1 MARYILYDSDYLS
14 HHGIKG
20 QRWGIMH
27 GPPYP
32 LGAKEHNR
40 VVAGKSAKTVSSTTE
55 SVKNKNASSILDK
68 SIANC
73 RNKEM
78 SGIAPEAVV
87 ALTYLTVYTSAV
99 AATLIGEGI
108 AKLKIEKDYK
118 NDIKENRET
127 NKSDI
132 QKKIKGKH
140 SADDDQRVINPD
152 FSNAMD
158 FGARVNCTMCS
169 AAYELRRRGYDVVAQ
184 KTTKGRK
191 PKDTATWFNLDNK
204 QVSKFKT
211 RRDFISALEKEPD
224 GSRGLTFTAVSPF
237 GSHHCM
243 IWEKENGKVAIRDAQ
258 SNMKYDSVQ
267 TSVISLNGGGIPYRY
282 MRTDNAEINWDLVRD
297 AVRERN

>member
-1 MARYILYDSDYLS
+1 MLHYIPCGSYYLS

-32 LGAKEHNR
+32 LGTKEHNR
-40 VVAGKSAKTVSSTTE
+40 VVAGKSTKASAQSTK
-55 SVKNKNASSILDK
+55 SVKNKSAASIIDK
-68 SIANC
+68 SINNC
-73 RNKEM
+73 RDKEM
-78 SGIAPEAVV
+78 SGLGPEAAV
-87 ALTYLTVYTSAV
+87 AIAYLAVYTSAV
-99 AATLIGEGI
+99 AATLVGEGI
-108 AKLKIEKDYK
+108 AKLKIEKDYQ
-118 NDIKENRET
+118 NDIKESRDT
-127 NKSDI
+127 NKTDI

-140 SADDDQRVINPD
+140 SADDDQRAINPD

-184 KTTKGRK
+184 KTTRGRK
-191 PKDTATWFNLDNK
+191 PKDAARWFNMNDK
-204 QVSKFKT
+204 QVQKFKT
-211 RRDFISALEKEPD
+211 RQDFIAALEKEPD
-224 GSRGLTFTAVSPF
+224 GSRGLTFSAVSPF
-237 GSHHCM
+237 NSHHCM

-267 TSVISLNGGGIPYRY
+267 TSSISLNGNGIPYRY

-297 AVRERN
+297 AVRERS